1 MLCPPVYPTIVC
13 TTVNTSIL
21 LTACL
26 YPTEVTFVYLFQD
39 WARLCVC
46 ACVRAC
52 VCTYCWHDYDC
63 DTRVTI
69 QLDWITNTLTLS
81 ALITNLLTHRTQES
95 LSKTGG
101 HWYAFDCIHTNIEFE
116 TGTHIS
122 ISNEE
127 VTCEVCHIHVM
138 VCLFDTQHNKQFNN
152 LIKQISANIIQV
164 YVVKY
169 LKMHHTL
176 ASHHSLC
183 LLYYDTYI

>member
-1 MLCPPVYPTIVC
+1 MSSSLSYHSMYNCKHVY
-13 TTVNTSIL
+13 TSYRLSLPYRSYICIFISRL
-21 LTACL
+21 SS
-26 YPTEVTFVYLFQD
+26 FV
-39 WARLCVC
+39 CVC

-169 LKMHHTL
+169 LKIHHRL